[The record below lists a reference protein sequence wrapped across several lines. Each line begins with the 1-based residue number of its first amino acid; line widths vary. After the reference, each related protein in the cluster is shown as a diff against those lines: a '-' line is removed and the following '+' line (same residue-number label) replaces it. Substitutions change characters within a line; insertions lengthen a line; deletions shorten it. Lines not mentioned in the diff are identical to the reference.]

1 MDSIKKQ
8 ARTAALLYL
17 LACLPAPL
25 ALVYVPGQLI
35 VPGNAT
41 ATADHLR
48 SSGYL
53 LRMGIGGELLN
64 ACLMIFAVIAL
75 YRLFK
80 GTSRT
85 LAQAMAALLLLSFP
99 ITLLNLVNELAA
111 LILVGGA
118 DFLAPFT
125 RPQLDALA
133 YMFMRLH
140 TQGLIIA
147 QIFWGLWL
155 FPYGILA
162 IRSRL
167 VPTLIG
173 VIVMI
178 AGYAYVA
185 NSLVL
190 LFLPRLGR
198 MVSPLATALEAGEI
212 PIILWLIWGVKEKA
226 SIAPT
231 FASSQ
236 PVGVA
241 GVTP

>member
-53 LRMGIGGELLN
+53 LRMGIGAELLN
-64 ACLMIFAVIAL
+64 ACVMIFAVIAL

-111 LILVGGA
+111 LIFVSGA

-125 RPQLDALA
+125 RAQLDALA

-155 FPYGILA
+155 FPYGMVA

-167 VPTLIG
+167 VPTIVG
-173 VIVMI
+173 VVVMI

-190 LFLPRLGR
+190 LFLPRLAR
-198 MVSPLATALEAGEI
+198 MVSPLATVLEAGEI
-212 PIILWLIWGVKEKA
+212 PIILWLIWGVKEKT
-226 SIAPT
+226 STSTTTT
-231 FASSQ
+231 FASSR
-236 PVGVA
+236 PVGAA
-241 GVTP
+241 G

>member
-64 ACLMIFAVIAL
+64 ACLMIFAIIAL

-212 PIILWLIWGVKEKA
+212 PIILWLIWGVKDKT
-226 SIAPT
+226 STAPT

>member
-1 MDSIKKQ
+1 
-8 ARTAALLYL
+8 
-17 LACLPAPL
+17 L

-53 LRMGIGGELLN
+53 LRLGIGAELLN

-111 LILVGGA
+111 LIFVGGA
-118 DFLAPFT
+118 DFLAPFS
-125 RPQLDALA
+125 RAQLDALA

-155 FPYGILA
+155 FPYGIVA

-167 VPTLIG
+167 VPTAIG

-185 NSLVL
+185 NSFVL

-212 PIILWLIWGVKEKA
+212 PIILWLIWGVKEKT
-226 SIAPT
+226 STAPT
-231 FASSQ
+231 FASSE